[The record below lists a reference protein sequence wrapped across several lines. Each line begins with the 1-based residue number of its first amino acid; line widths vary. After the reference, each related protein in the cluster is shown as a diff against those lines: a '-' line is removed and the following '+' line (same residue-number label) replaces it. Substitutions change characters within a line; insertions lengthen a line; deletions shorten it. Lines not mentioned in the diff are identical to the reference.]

1 MFSQAGIS
9 GAGEPIGD
17 ALALLAKQP
26 SNHALAA
33 IVLLRCFAIRGL
45 VPEPNSTNNIIRSTV
60 ALCGEALPDIA
71 DFLKIDKCSQN
82 YEKFAVWSGCHHRIT
97 EILSPLLSPYGD
109 LDALLS
115 AHRGILGCLNHSIV
129 RKYAA
134 PYRLAEIRATIESL
148 LGKLKKVSSL
158 SPTLLVDIEECN
170 RVVQSMREELRISNS
185 FLKQD
190 FLALFLQTSEAILSK
205 FLDSLRGRF
214 AATITWGGG
223 SGNELQKRYPLHEPG
238 RVIQIVVPL
247 RNSGPGMATDVRIT
261 GSATGKDV
269 ALGGETIM
277 LGNMLPGDFSVALD
291 ATVLSPCSDFEE
303 LLSVEWGEIGNPMR
317 QEMLFDFRVIAQSS
331 TVDWQSLEYR
341 TPYRTDVAEGDEFV
355 GRTDKIRFLAAKLLR
370 HPMEPFYLTGQKR
383 VGKTSLALAAAQ
395 FAKAT
400 RAFSS

>member
-1 MFSQAGIS
+1 MERVTQSDSNNLENDHRDDLSSLEALIYEERLDGARQVLRSFLFSQAGIS

-134 PYRLAEIRATIESL
+134 PYRLAEIRAHTRRRR
-148 LGKLKKVSSL
+148 
-158 SPTLLVDIEECN
+158 P
-170 RVVQSMREELRISNS
+170 
-185 FLKQD
+185 
-190 FLALFLQTSEAILSK
+190 
-205 FLDSLRGRF
+205 RG
-214 AATITWGGG
+214 
-223 SGNELQKRYPLHEPG
+223 G
-238 RVIQIVVPL
+238 RGA
-247 RNSGPGMATDVRIT
+247 RCR
-261 GSATGKDV
+261 
-269 ALGGETIM
+269 
-277 LGNMLPGDFSVALD
+277 
-291 ATVLSPCSDFEE
+291 
-303 LLSVEWGEIGNPMR
+303 
-317 QEMLFDFRVIAQSS
+317 
-331 TVDWQSLEYR
+331 
-341 TPYRTDVAEGDEFV
+341 
-355 GRTDKIRFLAAKLLR
+355 
-370 HPMEPFYLTGQKR
+370 
-383 VGKTSLALAAAQ
+383 
-395 FAKAT
+395 
-400 RAFSS
+400 